1 MTRAENAMAARV
13 VQGTKDLRSAGT
25 AMTP

>member
-13 VQGTKDLRSAGT
+13 VQATTDLRSAGT
-25 AMTP
+25 TMMH